1 MKGKLCALVCL
12 LALLVSCEQKS
23 DIIIPTPAE
32 KTVLIYF
39 AADNNLAR
47 YAREDIDEIVQGV
60 QENSLSVSQHLLIYE
75 DMGGTAQLYEVV
87 YEDGRATEK
96 PVKTYSDRNS
106 VGLDE
111 TLEVFND
118 VFNNSAYEAESYGL
132 VYWSHADG
140 WIPYPLPSSRWI
152 GQDTGNGD
160 NRMNLSEFKQVL
172 DAAPHFDFILFDA
185 CFMQSIEVAYEL
197 RNYTDYCI
205 ASPTE
210 TPGTGAP
217 YDTILPYMFRQG
229 AAKELAEAYYNVYAE
244 VYNPN
249 RISDDPWTMGTAI
262 CVSETARLEA
272 LADATREALQ
282 AVDVPMG
289 CAELRRLVYD
299 YDQRSGS
306 SHIGYYDLADIMQ
319 KMLDDEAYATWK
331 QVFDEA
337 VTYYTTETNY
347 SSAAGNFS
355 MEGTHGVTHYLPSS
369 ADVEAC
375 EPYHT
380 LEWYDA
386 AGIAAMGW

>member
-96 PVKTYSDRNS
+96 PVKTYPDRNS

-172 DAAPHFDFILFDA
+172 EAAPHFDFILFDA

-217 YDTILPYMFRQG
+217 YDAILPYMFRQG

-272 LADATREALQ
+272 LANATREALQ

-319 KMLDDEAYATWK
+319 KMLDDEAYAAWK